1 MAILRNL
8 MMLNYKEYRRM
19 TTKLSPWIE
28 SIIDKTIQMLQND
41 VLKKKIQLLI
51 LQPFLQYM
59 IELIFP
65 YVIIICVIFGL
76 MILMMISILGLL
88 VYKMNTPFS
97 ASAVTAISS

>member
-1 MAILRNL
+1 MRN
-8 MMLNYKEYRRM
+8 YTEYRRM
-19 TTKLSPWIE
+19 TKLSPWVE
-28 SIIDKTIQMLQND
+28 GLIDKTIQMLQND

-76 MILMMISILGLL
+76 MIIMMISILGLL
-88 VYKMNTPFS
+88 VYRMQIP
-97 ASAVTAISS
+97 ASVAAAMPG

>member
-1 MAILRNL
+1 M
-8 MMLNYKEYRRM
+8 
-19 TTKLSPWIE
+19 SPWIE

-65 YVIIICVIFGL
+65 YVIIICVVFGI
-76 MILMMISILGLL
+76 MIIMMISILGLL
-88 VYKMNTPFS
+88 VYKINVPAAIA
-97 ASAVTAISS
+97 ASTAVTMPG

>member
-1 MAILRNL
+1 
-8 MMLNYKEYRRM
+8 MLNYTEYRRM
-19 TTKLSPWIE
+19 NPLPPWIE
-28 SIIDKTIQMLQND
+28 SIIDKTIQTLQND